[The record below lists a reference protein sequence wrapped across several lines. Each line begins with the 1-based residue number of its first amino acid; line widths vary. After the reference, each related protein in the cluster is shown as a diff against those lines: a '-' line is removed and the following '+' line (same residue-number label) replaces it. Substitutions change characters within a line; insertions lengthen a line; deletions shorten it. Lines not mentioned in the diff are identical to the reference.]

1 MRVLIMKEKAFVKNK
16 DSIPRNLHPWHL
28 GARKEVLWETR
39 NSKPETFFACKDRK
53 NRLKGRSEYFQQ
65 RPGS

>member
-16 DSIPRNLHPWHL
+16 DSIPRNLYSWHL

-39 NSKPETFFACKDRK
+39 NAELETRNFFCMQR
-53 NRLKGRSEYFQQ
+53 QQ
-65 RPGS
+65 KSVEREK